1 MAFHE
6 RTGCS
11 LPEMYAVYRP
21 DFFSHFETSENMI
34 DFELLKKIS
43 ETPGAP
49 GFENKIRQLIKEE
62 ISGLVDEMFI
72 DSMGSLIGI
81 RKGREDKRVLVAAH
95 MDEISF
101 MVTHVDDDGFVR
113 FHPLGGFDPKTL
125 TAQRIIIHGKEDV
138 PGVMGS
144 KPVHLMTTE
153 EKNKMPQIRDYF
165 IDTGMPGEQIKE
177 LVSIGDPITR
187 ERELVVMGDCVNGKS
202 LDNRVSVYIL
212 IEVLKALHGKSI
224 PYDFY
229 AAFTVQE
236 EVGLRGAF
244 NAAGHIDPDFGIGLD
259 VTIAFDTPGALPFE
273 MVTRLGKGTAVK
285 ILDGSIICDTRMVSF
300 LRSTADKHDIT
311 YQAEILPAGGTDTA
325 ALQRQGT
332 KGSIAGAISIPVRH
346 IHQSIEMAHMGDIS
360 ATIELLTATIAE
372 INEWNWEL

>member
-1 MAFHE
+1 M
-6 RTGCS
+6 R
-11 LPEMYAVYRP
+11 
-21 DFFSHFETSENMI
+21 I

-49 GFENKIRQLIKEE
+49 GFEHLIRKLITEE
-62 ISGLVDEMFI
+62 IRDYVDDLYV
-72 DSMGSLIGI
+72 DSMGSLIAV
-81 RKGREDKRVLVAAH
+81 RKGREKKRVLVAAH

-101 MVTHVDDDGFVR
+101 IVTHIDDDGFIR

-125 TAQRIIIHGKEDV
+125 TAQRVIVHGKEDV

-144 KPVHLMTTE
+144 KPVHLMTPE
-153 EKNKMPQIRDYF
+153 EKNKMVQLRDYF
-165 IDTGMPGEQIKE
+165 IDVGMPVEQVKE
-177 LVSIGDPITR
+177 LVSVGDPITR

-212 IEVLKALHGKSI
+212 VEVLKTLKGKEI

-259 VTIAFDTPGALPFE
+259 VTIAYDTPGALPFE
-273 MVTRLGKGTAVK
+273 MVTRLGKGTAIK
-285 ILDGSIICDTRMVSF
+285 ILDGSIICDTRMISYMKS
-300 LRSTADKHDIT
+300 LATKHEIL
-311 YQAEILPAGGTDTA
+311 YQVEILPAGGTDTGA
-325 ALQRQGT
+325 IQRQGA

-360 ATIELLTATIAE
+360 ATIDLLTATISE
-372 INEWNWEL
+372 MDDWNWQL

>member
-1 MAFHE
+1 MF
-6 RTGCS
+6 
-11 LPEMYAVYRP
+11 
-21 DFFSHFETSENMI
+21 

-49 GFENKIRQLIKEE
+49 GFEHHIRKLVTSEIKD
-62 ISGLVDEMFI
+62 LVDDLYV
-72 DSMGSLIGI
+72 DSMGSLIGV
-81 RKGREDKRVLVAAH
+81 RKGRSEKRVLVAAH

-101 MVTHVDDDGFVR
+101 IVTHIDDEGFIR

-125 TAQRIIIHGKEDV
+125 TAQRVIVHGTQDV

-144 KPVHLMTTE
+144 KPVHLMTSE
-153 EKNKMPQIRDYF
+153 EKNKMVQLRDYF
-165 IDTGMPGEQIKE
+165 IDCGMPVEQVKE
-177 LVSIGDPITR
+177 LVSVGDPITR

-212 IEVLKALHGKSI
+212 IEALKALKGKEI

-259 VTIAFDTPGALPFE
+259 TTIAYDTPGALPFE
-273 MVTRLGKGTAVK
+273 MVTKLGAGTAIK
-285 ILDGSIICDTRMVSF
+285 IMDASIICDLRMVSYMKA
-300 LRSTADKHDIT
+300 TAKKHNIT

-325 ALQRQGT
+325 AIQRQGA

-346 IHQSIEMAHMGDIS
+346 IHQSIEMAHMGDIA
-360 ATIELLTATIAE
+360 ATIDLLTATISE
-372 INEWNWEL
+372 LDQWNWEL

>member
-1 MAFHE
+1 K
-6 RTGCS
+6 
-11 LPEMYAVYRP
+11 
-21 DFFSHFETSENMI
+21 D
-34 DFELLKKIS
+34 
-43 ETPGAP
+43 
-49 GFENKIRQLIKEE
+49 
-62 ISGLVDEMFI
+62 LVDDMYI
-72 DSMGSLIGI
+72 DSMGSLIGV
-81 RKGREDKRVLVAAH
+81 RKGRSEKRVLVAAH

-101 MVTHVDDDGFVR
+101 MVTHIDDDGFIR

-125 TAQRIIIHGKEDV
+125 TAQRVIVHGSQDV

-153 EKNKMPQIRDYF
+153 EKSKIVQLRDYF
-165 IDTGMPGEQIKE
+165 IDVGMPVEQVKE

-212 IEVLKALHGKSI
+212 IETLKAIKGKEI
-224 PYDFY
+224 PFDFY

-244 NAAGHIDPDFGIGLD
+244 NAAGHIDHDFGIGLD
-259 VTIAFDTPGALPFE
+259 TTIAYDTPGAMPFE
-273 MVTRLGKGTAVK
+273 MVTRLGKGTAIK
-285 ILDGSIICDTRMVSF
+285 IMDASIICDHRMVSF
-300 LRSTADKHDIT
+300 MKSIANKHKIE

-325 ALQRQGT
+325 AIQRQGA

-346 IHQSIEMAHMGDIS
+346 IHQSIEMAHMGDIAAS
-360 ATIELLTATIAE
+360 IDLLTAVISE
-372 INEWNWEL
+372 LDQWNWQL

>member
-1 MAFHE
+1 
-6 RTGCS
+6 
-11 LPEMYAVYRP
+11 
-21 DFFSHFETSENMI
+21 MI

-49 GFENKIRQLIKEE
+49 GFEHLIRKLIQSEVKD
-62 ISGLVDEMFI
+62 LVDELYV
-72 DSMGSLIGI
+72 DSMGSLIAI
-81 RKGREDKRVLVAAH
+81 RKGRENKRVLVAAH

-101 MVTHVDDDGFVR
+101 MVTHIDDDGFVR

-125 TAQRIIIHGKEDV
+125 TAQRVIIHGKKDV
-138 PGVMGS
+138 HGVMGS

-153 EKNKMPQIRDYF
+153 EKNKIVQLRDYF
-165 IDTGMPGEQIKE
+165 IDTGMPVEQIKE
-177 LVSIGDPITR
+177 LVSVGDPITR
-187 ERELVVMGDCVNGKS
+187 ERELVIMGDCVNGKS

-212 IEVLKALHGKSI
+212 IETLKALKGKEI

-259 VTIAFDTPGALPFE
+259 VTIAYDTPGALPFE
-273 MVTRLGKGTAVK
+273 MVTRLGKGTAIK
-285 ILDGSIICDTRMVSF
+285 ILDGSIICDTRMTSF
-300 LRSTADKHDIT
+300 MKFMAAKHNVE
-311 YQAEILPAGGTDTA
+311 YQAEILPAGGTDTGA
-325 ALQRQGT
+325 IQRQGA

-360 ATIELLTATIAE
+360 ATIELLTATISE
-372 INEWNWEL
+372 LDDWNWEF